1 MLKSRTNGEM
11 NNFKGSI
18 GCLLCLFF
26 VLRRDYETDRVSTN
40 SSPLFHPM
48 FWSHFAESAVISAM
62 IQAILRV
69 KKFRHLQ
76 VRGWQINRIPLHL
89 LRRLLNNQF
98 D

>member
-1 MLKSRTNGEM
+1 MKGRTNGEM
-11 NNFKGSI
+11 NTFKGSI

-26 VLRRDYETDRVSTN
+26 VLRRDYETDRESAN
-40 SSPLFHPM
+40 SSPPFHSM
-48 FWSHFAESAVISAM
+48 YLSHFAESAVISAM

-69 KKFRHLQ
+69 RKFRHLQ
-76 VRGWQINRIPLHL
+76 VRGWQINLIPLHL

>member
-1 MLKSRTNGEM
+1 MKNRTNGEM

-48 FWSHFAESAVISAM
+48 YLSHFAESAVISAM
-62 IQAILRV
+62 IQVILRV
-69 KKFRHLQ
+69 RKFQHLQ
-76 VRGWQINRIPLHL
+76 VRGWQINRILRRLLH
-89 LRRLLNNQF
+89 RLLNNQF